1 MSKKVKAL
9 IQDEFKSRFEGV
21 NECLVV
27 SLRGLSGMENNEM
40 RGALLNKQI
49 RVSVVKNSLAR
60 RAFRDLGAEAMGALL
75 TGPCAIAHGG
85 DSIVDVAKVMMDWS
99 KKLEK
104 LEIKGGYLDGQTLDA
119 SQAKE
124 LSKLPSRRELQGA
137 VVAIAK
143 APGSR
148 LAGAITGPAGYLAGC
163 IKSLVEKLEEA
174 QAA

>member
-9 IQDEFKSRFEGV
+9 IQGELKSRFEGV

-27 SLRGLSGMENNEM
+27 SLRGLNGKESNEM
-40 RGALLNKQI
+40 RGDLLDKQI
-49 RVSVVKNSLAR
+49 QVSVVKNSLAR
-60 RAFRDLGAEAMGALL
+60 RAFGELGAEAMGVLL

-99 KKLEK
+99 KKLDK
-104 LEIKGGYLDGQTLDA
+104 LEIKGGYLDGQALDA
-119 SQAKE
+119 SQAKD
-124 LSKLPSRRELQGA
+124 LSKMLSRSELQGA
-137 VVAIAK
+137 VVALAQS
-143 APGSR
+143 PGAR
-148 LAGAITGPAGYLAGC
+148 VAGAITGPAGYLAGC